1 MVRTAQLND
10 GVFRVVHR
18 AARKRYGRELARIRM
33 IFFSGLVNR
42 SDHGA
47 FMFVEDDSEED
58 EVTPTTAADPFFKA
72 EMLDLMKNEQTS
84 DTIAGNEAAEGLGL
98 LFRDHYKGIFRVA
111 YRITGS
117 QSDAEDVL
125 QTIFVRLT
133 RGWSERDLSPN
144 PRAFLYRAAINASL
158 DLLRLRKR
166 ATYVPLEAMDFDQ
179 SPKLSVASPEK
190 VFADLELRELVRQA
204 VAKLE
209 GRAATA
215 FVLRY
220 YEGYDNGRIAE
231 ILGTSQMVVAVTLHR
246 ARTRLRKEIGNYLE
260 KHHEAE

>member
-1 MVRTAQLND
+1 
-10 GVFRVVHR
+10 
-18 AARKRYGRELARIRM
+18 
-33 IFFSGLVNR
+33 
-42 SDHGA
+42 
-47 FMFVEDDSEED
+47 MFVEDESEEIN
-58 EVTPTTAADPFFKA
+58 VSPVAADSLLTANNLIEPAEAPA
-72 EMLDLMKNEQTS
+72 EMPAAHGSLD
-84 DTIAGNEAAEGLGL
+84 DLGA

-166 ATYVPLEAMDFDQ
+166 LNAVPLEIMDLDQ
-179 SPKLSVASPEK
+179 SPKFSAASPEK
-190 VFADLELRELVRQA
+190 ELADLELRELVRQA

-260 KHHEAE
+260 KHHEAQ